1 MADNEIINQD
11 DNIETSPSQTKLFND
26 ACTIIEQAQVVA
38 YRAVNET
45 LIKRNWLLG
54 LRIQLE
60 VLKDKR
66 AEYGKQVVKLLA
78 AFLTKRYGEGFTKT
92 NLYNY
97 MLLKR
102 ILVL

>member
-1 MADNEIINQD
+1 MSDDSSVIQD
-11 DNIETSPSQTKLFND
+11 ASPLRPETDGLYKD
-26 ACTIIEQAQVVA
+26 ACSIIEQAQAVA
-38 YRAVNET
+38 YRAVNEV

-54 LRIQLE
+54 MRIQHE

-97 MLLKR
+97 IAFYQSIVR
-102 ILVL
+102 